1 MSNDFVWIGRQI
13 VERSDECSRSARGVG
28 RLVAGRETAS
38 GAAAM
43 DGAEGGWRGG
53 TQARLA
59 WLAARRHAGGGR
71 CRRTAWAC
79 VGGQRGP
86 QRQGKGTQANEP
98 DRRLRR
104 GGSGFR
110 GGGMRRR
117 VSRNG
122 GRRGHSTRHRGKGGG
137 RDAAC
142 EGSAARRRTGRGAGR
157 AASSRRRRRI
167 HRSAV
172 RRSGGQMV
180 RWSGGQVVRWSGDQT
195 LNPAARTARPPSAAH
210 PPDPSANARRRPP
223 VRRARRSAA

>member
-1 MSNDFVWIGRQI
+1 MISSGLAAKSLKNMTNVQ
-13 VERSDECSRSARGVG
+13 EARGVG

-79 VGGQRGP
+79 VGGH
-86 QRQGKGTQANEP
+86 AA
-98 DRRLRR
+98 RR
-104 GGSGFR
+104 G
-110 GGGMRRR
+110 
-117 VSRNG
+117 
-122 GRRGHSTRHRGKGGG
+122 RGKG
-137 RDAAC
+137 
-142 EGSAARRRTGRGAGR
+142 RRRTNRIGDYGGGAAVSEAAACGVAYRETAAGAVTLR
-157 AASSRRRRRI
+157 ATVGKEAGVTPHARI
-167 HRSAV
+167 RLRDGEQGEGPAEPPRLAAAGESTD
-172 RRSGGQMV
+172 RRSGDQVV

-195 LNPAARTARPPSAAH
+195 LNPAARIARPPSAAH

>member
-1 MSNDFVWIGRQI
+1 MISSGLAAKSLKDLTNVQ
-13 VERSDECSRSARGVG
+13 EARGVG

-43 DGAEGGWRGG
+43 DWAEGGWRGG

-104 GGSGFR
+104 GAA
-110 GGGMRRR
+110 
-117 VSRNG
+117 VSEA
-122 GRRGHSTRHRGKGGG
+122 
-137 RDAAC
+137 AAC
-142 EGSAARRRTGRGAGR
+142 GVAYRETAAGVVTLRATVGKQAGVTPYAR
-157 AASSRRRRRI
+157 IRLRDDEQGDGPAEPPRLAAAGESTD
-167 HRSAV
+167 
-172 RRSGGQMV
+172 RRSGDQAI

-195 LNPAARTARPPSAAH
+195 LNPAARIARPPSAAH

>member
-122 GRRGHSTRHRGKGGG
+122 GRRGHSTRHRGKAGG

-142 EGSAARRRTGRGAGR
+142 EGSAARRRTGRGPAEPPRLAAAGE
-157 AASSRRRRRI
+157 STD
-167 HRSAV
+167 
-172 RRSGGQMV
+172 RRSGDQMV
-180 RWSGGQVVRWSGDQT
+180 RWSDGQVVRR
-195 LNPAARTARPPSAAH
+195 LNAQPG
-210 PPDPSANARRRPP
+210 SANCAT
-223 VRRARRSAA
+223 AERSASA

>member
-1 MSNDFVWIGRQI
+1 MGNDFVWIGCQI
-13 VERSDECSRSARGVG
+13 VERSDECSRSARVSAASLRGVKRRAERPRWTG
-28 RLVAGRETAS
+28 RR
-38 GAAAM
+38 
-43 DGAEGGWRGG
+43 AEGGGRGG

-104 GGSGFR
+104 GAA
-110 GGGMRRR
+110 
-117 VSRNG
+117 VSEA
-122 GRRGHSTRHRGKGGG
+122 
-137 RDAAC
+137 AAC
-142 EGSAARRRTGRGAGR
+142 GVAYRETAAGAVTLRATVGKQAGVTPHARVRLRDGEQGEGRP
-157 AASSRRRRRI
+157 SRLVSPPPANQPI
-167 HRSAV
+167 
-172 RRSGGQMV
+172 GGQAI
-180 RWSGGQVVRWSGDQT
+180 RRSGGQVVRWSGDQT

>member
-104 GGSGFR
+104 GAA
-110 GGGMRRR
+110 
-117 VSRNG
+117 VSEA
-122 GRRGHSTRHRGKGGG
+122 
-137 RDAAC
+137 AAC
-142 EGSAARRRTGRGAGR
+142 GVAYRETAAGAVTLRATVGKEAGVTPHARVRLRDGEQGEGPAEPPRLAAAGE
-157 AASSRRRRRI
+157 STD
-167 HRSAV
+167 
-172 RRSGGQMV
+172 RRSGGQAI
-180 RWSGGQVVRWSGDQT
+180 RRSGGQVVRWSGDQT

>member
-104 GGSGFR
+104 GAA
-110 GGGMRRR
+110 
-117 VSRNG
+117 VSEA
-122 GRRGHSTRHRGKGGG
+122 
-137 RDAAC
+137 AAC
-142 EGSAARRRTGRGAGR
+142 GVAYRETAAGVVTLRATVGKQAGVTPHARVRLRDGEQGEGRP
-157 AASSRRRRRI
+157 SRLVSPPPANQPI
-167 HRSAV
+167 
-172 RRSGGQMV
+172 GGQAI
-180 RWSGGQVVRWSGDQT
+180 RWSGDQT
-195 LNPAARTARPPSAAH
+195 INPAARTARPPSAAH

>member
-1 MSNDFVWIGRQI
+1 MISSGLAAKSLKDLTNVQ
-13 VERSDECSRSARGVG
+13 EARGVG

-43 DGAEGGWRGG
+43 DWAEGGWRGG

-104 GGSGFR
+104 GAA
-110 GGGMRRR
+110 
-117 VSRNG
+117 VSEA
-122 GRRGHSTRHRGKGGG
+122 
-137 RDAAC
+137 AAC
-142 EGSAARRRTGRGAGR
+142 GVAYRETAAGAVTLRATVGKEAGVTPHARIRLRDGEQGEGPAEPPRLAAAGE
-157 AASSRRRRRI
+157 STD
-167 HRSAV
+167 
-172 RRSGGQMV
+172 RRSGDQM
-180 RWSGGQVVRWSGDQT
+180 VRWSGDQT
-195 LNPAARTARPPSAAH
+195 INPAARIARPPSAAH
-210 PPDPSANARRRPP
+210 SPDPSANARRRPP

>member
-1 MSNDFVWIGRQI
+1 MISSGLAAKSLKDLTNVQ
-13 VERSDECSRSARGVG
+13 EARGVG

-43 DGAEGGWRGG
+43 DWAEGGWRGG

-104 GGSGFR
+104 GAA
-110 GGGMRRR
+110 
-117 VSRNG
+117 VSEA
-122 GRRGHSTRHRGKGGG
+122 
-137 RDAAC
+137 AAC
-142 EGSAARRRTGRGAGR
+142 GVAYRETAAGAVTLR
-157 AASSRRRRRI
+157 ATVGKEAGVTPHARI
-167 HRSAV
+167 RLRDGEQGDGPAEPPRLAAAGESTD
-172 RRSGGQMV
+172 RRSGDQM
-180 RWSGGQVVRWSGDQT
+180 VRWSGDQT
-195 LNPAARTARPPSAAH
+195 INPAARIARPPSAAH

>member
-1 MSNDFVWIGRQI
+1 MISSGLAAKSLKNMTNVQ
-13 VERSDECSRSARGVG
+13 EARGVG

-104 GGSGFR
+104 GAA
-110 GGGMRRR
+110 
-117 VSRNG
+117 VSEA
-122 GRRGHSTRHRGKGGG
+122 
-137 RDAAC
+137 AAC
-142 EGSAARRRTGRGAGR
+142 GVAYRETAAGVVTLRATVGKEAGVTPHARVRLRDGEQGEGPAEPPRLAAAGE
-157 AASSRRRRRI
+157 STD
-167 HRSAV
+167 
-172 RRSGGQMV
+172 RRSGGQAI
-180 RWSGGQVVRWSGDQT
+180 RRSGGQVVRWSGDQT

>member
-1 MSNDFVWIGRQI
+1 MFKKR
-13 VERSDECSRSARGVG
+13 ARVG

-104 GGSGFR
+104 GAA
-110 GGGMRRR
+110 
-117 VSRNG
+117 VSEA
-122 GRRGHSTRHRGKGGG
+122 
-137 RDAAC
+137 AAC
-142 EGSAARRRTGRGAGR
+142 GVAYRETAAGVVTLRATVGKQAGVTPHARVRLRDGEQGEGRP
-157 AASSRRRRRI
+157 SRLVSPPPANQPI
-167 HRSAV
+167 
-172 RRSGGQMV
+172 GGQAI
-180 RWSGGQVVRWSGDQT
+180 RRSGGQVVRWSGDQT
-195 LNPAARTARPPSAAH
+195 LNPAARIARPPSAAH

>member
-1 MSNDFVWIGRQI
+1 MGNDFVWIGCQI

-104 GGSGFR
+104 GAA
-110 GGGMRRR
+110 
-117 VSRNG
+117 VSEA
-122 GRRGHSTRHRGKGGG
+122 
-137 RDAAC
+137 AAC
-142 EGSAARRRTGRGAGR
+142 GVAYRETAAGAVTLRATVGKEAGVTPHARVRLRDGEQGEGRP
-157 AASSRRRRRI
+157 SRLVAPPPANQPI
-167 HRSAV
+167 
-172 RRSGGQMV
+172 GGQAI
-180 RWSGGQVVRWSGDQT
+180 RRSGGQVVRWSGDQT
-195 LNPAARTARPPSAAH
+195 LNPAARTARPPSAAR

>member
-1 MSNDFVWIGRQI
+1 MISSGLAAKSLKNMTNVQ
-13 VERSDECSRSARGVG
+13 EARGVG

-104 GGSGFR
+104 GAA
-110 GGGMRRR
+110 
-117 VSRNG
+117 VSEA
-122 GRRGHSTRHRGKGGG
+122 
-137 RDAAC
+137 AAC
-142 EGSAARRRTGRGAGR
+142 GVAYRETAAGAVTLRATVGKEAGVTPHARVRLRDGEQGEGPAEPPRLAAAGE
-157 AASSRRRRRI
+157 STD
-167 HRSAV
+167 
-172 RRSGGQMV
+172 RRSGDQMV
-180 RWSGGQVVRWSGDQT
+180 RWSDGQVVRWSGD
-195 LNPAARTARPPSAAH
+195 
-210 PPDPSANARRRPP
+210 
-223 VRRARRSAA
+223 

>member
-104 GGSGFR
+104 GAA
-110 GGGMRRR
+110 
-117 VSRNG
+117 VSEA
-122 GRRGHSTRHRGKGGG
+122 
-137 RDAAC
+137 AAC
-142 EGSAARRRTGRGAGR
+142 GVAYRETAAGAVTLRATVGKEAGVTPHARVRLRDGEQGEGPAEPPRLAAAGE
-157 AASSRRRRRI
+157 STD
-167 HRSAV
+167 
-172 RRSGGQMV
+172 RRSGDQVV
-180 RWSGGQVVRWSGDQT
+180 RWSDGQVVRWSGDQT
-195 LNPAARTARPPSAAH
+195 LNPAARIARPPSAAH

>member
-1 MSNDFVWIGRQI
+1 MISSGLAAKSLKDLTNVQ
-13 VERSDECSRSARGVG
+13 EARGVG

-43 DGAEGGWRGG
+43 DWAEGGWRGG

-104 GGSGFR
+104 GAA
-110 GGGMRRR
+110 
-117 VSRNG
+117 VSEA
-122 GRRGHSTRHRGKGGG
+122 
-137 RDAAC
+137 AAC
-142 EGSAARRRTGRGAGR
+142 GVAYRETAAGAVTLRATVGKEAGVTPHARIRLRDGEQGEGPAEPPRLAAAGE
-157 AASSRRRRRI
+157 STD
-167 HRSAV
+167 
-172 RRSGGQMV
+172 RRSGDQM
-180 RWSGGQVVRWSGDQT
+180 VRWSGDQT
-195 LNPAARTARPPSAAH
+195 INPAARIARPPSAAH

>member
-104 GGSGFR
+104 GAA
-110 GGGMRRR
+110 
-117 VSRNG
+117 VSEA
-122 GRRGHSTRHRGKGGG
+122 
-137 RDAAC
+137 AAC
-142 EGSAARRRTGRGAGR
+142 GVAYRETAAGAVTLRATVGKEAGVTPHARVRLRDGEQGEGPAEPPRLAAAGE
-157 AASSRRRRRI
+157 STD
-167 HRSAV
+167 
-172 RRSGGQMV
+172 RRSGDQAI

-195 LNPAARTARPPSAAH
+195 LNPAARTARPPSAAR

>member
-104 GGSGFR
+104 GAA
-110 GGGMRRR
+110 
-117 VSRNG
+117 VSEA
-122 GRRGHSTRHRGKGGG
+122 
-137 RDAAC
+137 AAC
-142 EGSAARRRTGRGAGR
+142 GVAYRETAAGAVTLRATVGKEAGVTPHARVRLRDGEQGEGPAEPPRLAAAGE
-157 AASSRRRRRI
+157 STD
-167 HRSAV
+167 
-172 RRSGGQMV
+172 RRSGDQAI

>member
-1 MSNDFVWIGRQI
+1 MISSGLAAKSLKNMTNVQ
-13 VERSDECSRSARGVG
+13 EARGVG

-104 GGSGFR
+104 GAA
-110 GGGMRRR
+110 
-117 VSRNG
+117 VSEA
-122 GRRGHSTRHRGKGGG
+122 
-137 RDAAC
+137 AAC
-142 EGSAARRRTGRGAGR
+142 GVAYRETAAGAVTLRATVGKEAGVTPHARIRLRDGEQGEGPAEPPRLAAAGE
-157 AASSRRRRRI
+157 STD
-167 HRSAV
+167 
-172 RRSGGQMV
+172 RRSGDQVV

-195 LNPAARTARPPSAAH
+195 LNPAARIARPPSAAH

>member
-1 MSNDFVWIGRQI
+1 MISSGLAAKSLKNMTNVQE
-13 VERSDECSRSARGVG
+13 VRGVG

-104 GGSGFR
+104 GAA
-110 GGGMRRR
+110 
-117 VSRNG
+117 VSEA
-122 GRRGHSTRHRGKGGG
+122 
-137 RDAAC
+137 AAC
-142 EGSAARRRTGRGAGR
+142 GVAYRETAAGAVTLRATVGKEAGVTPHARVRLRDGEQGEGRP
-157 AASSRRRRRI
+157 SRLVSPPPANQPI
-167 HRSAV
+167 
-172 RRSGGQMV
+172 GGQAI
-180 RWSGGQVVRWSGDQT
+180 RRSGGQVVRWSGDQT
-195 LNPAARTARPPSAAH
+195 LNPAARTARPPSAAR

>member
-1 MSNDFVWIGRQI
+1 MSNDFVWIGRQV

-59 WLAARRHAGGGR
+59 WLTARRHAGGGR

-104 GGSGFR
+104 GAA
-110 GGGMRRR
+110 
-117 VSRNG
+117 VSEA
-122 GRRGHSTRHRGKGGG
+122 
-137 RDAAC
+137 AAC
-142 EGSAARRRTGRGAGR
+142 GVAYRETAAGVVTLRATVGKQAGVTPHARIRLRDGEQGEGPAEPPRLAAAGE
-157 AASSRRRRRI
+157 STD
-167 HRSAV
+167 
-172 RRSGGQMV
+172 RRSGD
-180 RWSGGQVVRWSGDQT
+180 QVVRWSGDQT
-195 LNPAARTARPPSAAH
+195 LNPAARIARPPSAAH

>member
-1 MSNDFVWIGRQI
+1 MISSGLAVKSLKNMTNVQ
-13 VERSDECSRSARGVG
+13 EARGVG

-104 GGSGFR
+104 GAA
-110 GGGMRRR
+110 
-117 VSRNG
+117 VSEA
-122 GRRGHSTRHRGKGGG
+122 
-137 RDAAC
+137 AAC
-142 EGSAARRRTGRGAGR
+142 GVAYRETAAGAVTLRATVGKEAGVTPHARIRLRDGEQGEGPAEPPRLAAAGE
-157 AASSRRRRRI
+157 STD
-167 HRSAV
+167 
-172 RRSGGQMV
+172 RRSGDQM
-180 RWSGGQVVRWSGDQT
+180 VRWSGDQT
-195 LNPAARTARPPSAAH
+195 INPAARIARPPSAAH

>member
-1 MSNDFVWIGRQI
+1 MISSGLAAKSLKNMTNVQ
-13 VERSDECSRSARGVG
+13 EARGVG

-104 GGSGFR
+104 GAA
-110 GGGMRRR
+110 
-117 VSRNG
+117 VSEA
-122 GRRGHSTRHRGKGGG
+122 
-137 RDAAC
+137 AAC
-142 EGSAARRRTGRGAGR
+142 GVAYRETAAGAVTLRATVGKEAGVTPHARIRLRDGEQGEGPAEPPRLAAAGE
-157 AASSRRRRRI
+157 STD
-167 HRSAV
+167 
-172 RRSGGQMV
+172 RRSGDQVV
-180 RWSGGQVVRWSGDQT
+180 RWSGGQVVR
-195 LNPAARTARPPSAAH
+195 AARIARPPSAAH

>member
-43 DGAEGGWRGG
+43 DGAEGG

-104 GGSGFR
+104 GAA
-110 GGGMRRR
+110 
-117 VSRNG
+117 VSEA
-122 GRRGHSTRHRGKGGG
+122 
-137 RDAAC
+137 AAC
-142 EGSAARRRTGRGAGR
+142 GVAYRETAAGVVTLRATVGKQAGVTPHARVRLRDGEQGEGRP
-157 AASSRRRRRI
+157 SRLVAPPPANQPI
-167 HRSAV
+167 
-172 RRSGGQMV
+172 GGQAI
-180 RWSGGQVVRWSGDQT
+180 RWSGGQVVRR
-195 LNPAARTARPPSAAH
+195 LNAQPG
-210 PPDPSANARRRPP
+210 SANCAT
-223 VRRARRSAA
+223 AERSASA

>member
-1 MSNDFVWIGRQI
+1 MISSGLAAKSLKDLTNVQ
-13 VERSDECSRSARGVG
+13 EARGVG

-43 DGAEGGWRGG
+43 DWAEGGWRGG

-104 GGSGFR
+104 GAA
-110 GGGMRRR
+110 
-117 VSRNG
+117 VSEA
-122 GRRGHSTRHRGKGGG
+122 
-137 RDAAC
+137 AAC
-142 EGSAARRRTGRGAGR
+142 GVAYRETAAGAVTLRATVGKEAGVTPHARIRLRDGEQGEGPAEPPRLAAAGE
-157 AASSRRRRRI
+157 STD
-167 HRSAV
+167 
-172 RRSGGQMV
+172 RRSGDQM
-180 RWSGGQVVRWSGDQT
+180 VRWSGDQT
-195 LNPAARTARPPSAAH
+195 INPAARTARPPSAAH

>member
-1 MSNDFVWIGRQI
+1 MISSGLAAKSLKDLTNVQ
-13 VERSDECSRSARGVG
+13 EARGVG

-43 DGAEGGWRGG
+43 DWAEGGWRGG

-104 GGSGFR
+104 GAA
-110 GGGMRRR
+110 
-117 VSRNG
+117 VSEA
-122 GRRGHSTRHRGKGGG
+122 
-137 RDAAC
+137 AAC
-142 EGSAARRRTGRGAGR
+142 GVAYRETAAGAVTLRATVGKEAGVTPHARIRLRDGEQGEGPAEPPRLAAAGE
-157 AASSRRRRRI
+157 STD
-167 HRSAV
+167 
-172 RRSGGQMV
+172 RRSGDQM
-180 RWSGGQVVRWSGDQT
+180 VRWSGDQT
-195 LNPAARTARPPSAAH
+195 LNPAARIARPPSAAH